1 RDRGIE
7 VNQRSFR
14 SCSSSFFSLRKDV
27 TGLRGGGVDAASAG
41 GVIQPLRTASASN
54 ASASTGLLVVS
65 GGTISATMRSRS
77 VTKTVSP
84 PAARR
89 TYSLSLFLSTFR
101 PTERMG
107 TNVATG
113 SHLRQCSVGNSGTR
127 PSGAHAGDGVHY
139 RQRGERMRR
148 RPPLPFSEALMLSN
162 LRWLLARTS
171 KGSRGQR
178 LC

>member
-1 RDRGIE
+1 SVLGQEMRQRDGRVEIDHGSS
-7 VNQRSFR
+7 RSRR
-14 SCSSSFFSLRKDV
+14 SSRMSCRRLV
-27 TGLRGGGVDAASAG
+27 TGLRGGGSPAAKAG
-41 GVIQPLRTASASN
+41 GVIHSSRTASASN
-54 ASASTGLLVVS
+54 ASARTELRLAC
-65 GGTISATMRSRS
+65 GGTISATTRSRS
-77 VTKTVSP
+77 VIKTVSP

-162 LRWLLARTS
+162 H
-171 KGSRGQR
+171 
-178 LC
+178 